1 MTAFLVNLQN
11 LMPRKLFGSTI
22 YKVIGTGRVK
32 LTLCL

>member
-1 MTAFLVNLQN
+1 MTTFLVILQN
-11 LMPRKLFGSTI
+11 LMLRKLFGSTS

>member
-1 MTAFLVNLQN
+1 
-11 LMPRKLFGSTI
+11 MPRKLFGSTI

>member
-1 MTAFLVNLQN
+1 ML
-11 LMPRKLFGSTI
+11 RKLFGSTT